1 IVTGGD
7 GTASVVYTAPP
18 ASPNGS
24 FLDNCGSL
32 PGTCI
37 TIVAAA
43 TGTNIVNSNPES
55 VRIRLVPT
63 GVILPPAT
71 TPVPCFTTSPSTIAA
86 NTPLQLTARTV
97 VGSGTS
103 SSCQAATGDIVSFA
117 WNFGDGSTG
126 SGRSVTHTFATSNSF
141 NVTLTETN
149 DRGVSGSTSQPV
161 TVGSAAL

>member
-1 IVTGGD
+1 
-7 GTASVVYTAPP
+7 S
-18 ASPNGS
+18 
-24 FLDNCGSL
+24 
-32 PGTCI
+32 
-37 TIVAAA
+37 
-43 TGTNIVNSNPES
+43 
-55 VRIRLVPT
+55 
-63 GVILPPAT
+63 
-71 TPVPCFTTSPSTIAA
+71 AA
-86 NTPLQLTARTV
+86 NRPVQRTAGTV

-161 TVGSAAL
+161 TVGSAALPTAVFTISPATPGVNEPVFFNG